1 MKNNNAAFDRLG
13 NIVGDGRFHA
23 DYNVF
28 DFSTLGYDFIK
39 SSVSKSETS
48 ESVYVYYRNTQNDKV
63 ACVRFSWHTC
73 NAVRFGDV
81 LDFTDKDE
89 ILYRLGLKTKKRI
102 DEFKTRLAIGFQTVK
117 KVDAHKYEEAELT
130 IQEIYA
136 LGAGADISQ
145 YVGKLAKGS
154 RYLILSK
161 KINSYEDKVGF
172 HYEYSEI

>member
-1 MKNNNAAFDRLG
+1 MKNNNATFDRLG

-28 DFSTLGYDFIK
+28 DFSTLGYDFIE

-48 ESVYVYYRNTQNDKV
+48 ESVYVYYRNTKNDKV

-102 DEFKTRLAIGFQTVK
+102 DEFKTRLVIYFQSVK
-117 KVDAHKYEEAELT
+117 KIDADKYEEAELT
-130 IQEIYA
+130 IQEMYA

-154 RYLILSK
+154 RYLILCGV
-161 KINSYEDKVGF
+161 IEAREYKVGF
-172 HYEYSEI
+172 HYEYK